1 MTVFRRFWFFLTR
14 WRRLKDLDDEMQFHV
29 EMLAAVNQRRG
40 LLPDAAAREAR
51 RRFGNQLKLR
61 EESRDMWGFSELE
74 RVGQDLQYSVRQL
87 IRRPVWTIVV
97 VLTLA
102 LGIAANTSIF
112 TLVDAMLL
120 KPAPWS
126 QDDRLVWIT
135 SLNPRSGR
143 VGNVSYA
150 DYLAYR
156 NQTTTLSAVL
166 ASGGTALSVGS
177 AHPQR
182 VLGGLVSGNYFD
194 VLRIRPIL
202 GRTFTPDEDAIPGA
216 HPVTVLSDSLWGD
229 QFGADPTVVNRTV
242 AINGKPFTIIGIAP
256 RGFTGLA
263 YADDAEQLWVPLAM
277 RDVAMPTNSGR
288 AMGTNSRWLRVAG
301 QLRNGATVAQADS
314 EMRVLARQLIPAGT
328 PPPRELSARVL
339 PVRGGMTPWEQHD
352 LGPVFGLLAIVPA
365 LVLLVACANVANVLM
380 ARHVSRRK
388 EFAMRRAIGAS
399 RGRLIRLLL
408 TESLLLALL
417 SAMAGFGLSF
427 GLTALVARVGDVPQD
442 FFVLVM
448 PDTRALLAAVTVAS
462 FTTIVFGLAPAMA
475 ATKFNVLPALK
486 DEGLTSTAAS
496 VGARLR
502 RLFVVAQVA
511 VSLALLITAG
521 LFFQSLA
528 KAMRV
533 DPGFEPCGAVTV
545 SFDPDLQGYT
555 TPRRDA
561 LIAELV
567 RRASSLPGAT
577 SAALASSLPLSGETN
592 GAEVVSESTTSPVPV
607 MVTSVSPQYFKTMRL
622 PFARGRDFSATDSA
636 GAPLVVIVS
645 EVLAQRLWPGR
656 DPIGQRVREADPK
669 QPWRQVVGVV
679 RDAKYG
685 HLTEEPRGA
694 YYAPVWQR
702 PASPLSL
709 VVRTADESPAILSS
723 LTDIARSLDRDLPLF
738 HAQTLEDGVRH
749 TVNLQRAAASL
760 FGVFGGLALLLAAIG
775 VYGVVAHSVSLRTR
789 EVGIRMSL
797 GARAADVFR
806 MFVRE
811 SLSLALIGVAI
822 GLGISAAT
830 SKLLT
835 SFLFGLKATDAM
847 TFIGGSTILCF
858 VAVIATYLPA
868 RRAAYVNPLVA
879 LRHD

>member
-1 MTVFRRFWFFLTR
+1 MTVLRRFWFFLTR
-14 WRRLKDLDDEMQFHV
+14 WRRLEDLDEEMQLHV

-40 LLPDAAAREAR
+40 LPPDAAAREAR

-74 RVGQDLQYSVRQL
+74 RVGKDLRYAVRQL
-87 IRRPVWTIVV
+87 IRRPVWTTVV

-112 TLVDAMLL
+112 TLIDAMLF

-126 QDDRLVWIT
+126 RDGRLVWIA

-150 DYLAYR
+150 DYRAYR
-156 NQTTTLSAVL
+156 DHATTLSAVL

-194 VLRIRPIL
+194 ALDIRPVI
-202 GRTFTPDEDAIPGA
+202 GRTFTADEDAIPGA
-216 HPVTVLSDSLWGD
+216 HPVAVLSESLWRE

-242 AINGKPFTIIGIAP
+242 AINGHPFTIIGIAP

-277 RDVAMPTNSGR
+277 WDVALPADSGR
-288 AMGTNSRWLRVAG
+288 ALGTNTRWLQVAG
-301 QLRNGATVAQADS
+301 RLRSGATVAQADS
-314 EMRVLARQLIPAGT
+314 EMRVLAHQLIAAGT
-328 PPPRELSARVL
+328 PPQRELSARVL

-352 LGPVFGLLAIVPA
+352 LGPVFGLIAIVPA
-365 LVLLVACANVANVLM
+365 LVLLVACANVANVLI
-380 ARHVSRRK
+380 ARHISRRK

-417 SAMAGFGLSF
+417 SAAAGFGLSF
-427 GLTALVARVGDVPQD
+427 GLTAVIARVGDVPSD
-442 FFVLVM
+442 FSALAT
-448 PDTRALLAAVTVAS
+448 PDTRALFAAVTVAI
-462 FTTIVFGLAPAMA
+462 FTTIVFGLAPAIA
-475 ATKFNVLPALK
+475 ATKFEVLTALK
-486 DEGLTSTAAS
+486 DEGLTTTAT
-496 VGARLR
+496 GGTRLR

-521 LFFQSLA
+521 LFFQSLS
-528 KAMRV
+528 KAIRV
-533 DPGFEPCGAVTV
+533 DPGFEPRGAVTV
-545 SFDPDLQGYT
+545 SFDPNLQGYT
-555 TPRRDA
+555 PPRRDA
-561 LIAELV
+561 LLAELV
-567 RRASSLPGAT
+567 QRASSLSGAT

-592 GAEVVSESTTSPVPV
+592 WAEVVSESTTSPVTV
-607 MVTSVSPQYFKTMRL
+607 MVASVSPQYFETMRL
-622 PFARGRDFSATDSA
+622 PLVRGRDFSARDA
-636 GAPLVVIVS
+636 ADAPLVVIVS
-645 EVLAQRLWPGR
+645 EGLAQRLWPGS
-656 DPIGQRVREADPK
+656 DPVGQRLREADSK
-669 QPWRQVVGVV
+669 QRWREVVGVV
-679 RDAKYG
+679 REVKYRG
-685 HLTEEPRGA
+685 LTEESRGA
-694 YYAPVWQR
+694 YYAPLRQR
-702 PASPLSL
+702 AASPLSL
-709 VVRTADESPAILSS
+709 VVRTAGESPATLSS
-723 LTDIARSLDRDLPLF
+723 LTNIARSLDRDLPLF
-738 HAQTLEDGVRH
+738 HAQTLEDGIRH
-749 TVNLQRAAASL
+749 SINLQRAAASL
-760 FGVFGGLALLLAAIG
+760 FGVFGGLALMLAAIG
-775 VYGVVAHSVSLRTR
+775 VYGVVAHGVALRTR

-830 SKLLT
+830 SRLLT
-835 SFLFGLKATDAM
+835 SFLFGLTATDGI
-847 TFIGGSTILCF
+847 TFIGGSMVLCL
-858 VAVIATYLPA
+858 VAIVATYLPA
-868 RRAAYVNPLVA
+868 RRAAHVDPLVA

>member
-1 MTVFRRFWFFLTR
+1 MTVLRRLWFFLTR
-14 WRRLKDLDDEMQFHV
+14 WRRLEDLDEEMQLHV

-74 RVGQDLQYSVRQL
+74 RMGKDLRYAVRQL
-87 IRRPVWTIVV
+87 IRRPVWTTVV

-112 TLVDAMLL
+112 TLIDAMLF

-126 QDDRLVWIT
+126 QDDRLVWIA

-150 DYLAYR
+150 DYLGYR
-156 NQTTTLSAVL
+156 DRSTTLSAVL
-166 ASGGTALSVGS
+166 ASGGSALSVGS
-177 AHPQR
+177 GRPQR

-194 VLRIRPIL
+194 VLGIRAAL
-202 GRTFTPDEDAIPGA
+202 GRTFTPDEDAAPGA
-216 HPVTVLSDSLWGD
+216 HPVAVLSDSLWREE
-229 QFGADPTVVNRTV
+229 FGADPTVLNRTV
-242 AINGKPFTIIGIAP
+242 SINGNPFTIIGIAP
-256 RGFTGLA
+256 RDFTGLA

-277 RDVAMPTNSGR
+277 RDVAMPASSRR
-288 AMGTNSRWLRVAG
+288 APGNNIRWLRVAG
-301 QLRNGATVAQADS
+301 QLRSGATVAQADA
-314 EMRVLARQLIPAGT
+314 EVRVLAHQLNPAGT
-328 PPPRELSARVL
+328 PPQRELSARVF

-352 LGPVFGLLAIVPA
+352 LGPIFGLLAIVPA

-388 EFAMRRAIGAS
+388 EFAMRRAMGAS

-417 SAMAGFGLSF
+417 SAVAGFGLAF
-427 GLTALVARVGDVPQD
+427 GLTALIARVGNVPAD
-442 FFVLVM
+442 FSAHVT
-448 PDTRALLAAVTVAS
+448 PDTRALFAAVTIAML
-462 FTTIVFGLAPAMA
+462 TTIVFGLAPAAA
-475 ATKFNVLPALK
+475 ATKFDVVPALK
-486 DEGLTSTAAS
+486 DQGLTTTAAS
-496 VGARLR
+496 GGMRLR
-502 RLFVVAQVA
+502 RVFIVAQVA

-521 LFFQSLA
+521 LFFQSLT

-533 DPGFEPCGAVTV
+533 DPGFEPRGAVTV

-555 TPRRDA
+555 PSRRDA
-561 LIAELV
+561 LLADLV
-567 RRASSLPGAT
+567 ERASSLPGAI

-592 GAEVVSESTTSPVPV
+592 GADVISESATSPVSV
-607 MVTSVSPQYFKTMRL
+607 MVASVSPKYFETMRL
-622 PFARGRDFSATDSA
+622 PLVRGRDFSAADKGDT
-636 GAPLVVIVS
+636 PRVVIVS
-645 EVLAQRLWPGR
+645 EALARRLWPGR
-656 DPIGQRVREADPK
+656 DPIGQRLREADPS
-669 QPWRQVVGVV
+669 QPWREVVGVV
-679 RDAKYG
+679 GDAKYTR
-685 HLTEEPRGA
+685 LTEEPRGA

-702 PASPLSL
+702 AASPLSL
-709 VVRTADESPAILSS
+709 VVRTSGDSPAVLSM
-723 LTDIARSLDRDLPLF
+723 LADIAHSLDRNLPLF
-738 HAQTLEDGVRH
+738 RAQTLEDSLHR

-760 FGVFGGLALLLAAIG
+760 LGVFGALALILASIG
-775 VYGVVAHSVSLRTR
+775 VYGVVAHSVSMRTR

-811 SLSLALIGVAI
+811 SLSLAFIGVAI

-830 SKLLT
+830 SRLLT
-835 SFLFGLKATDAM
+835 SFLFGLTATDGI
-847 TFIGGSTILCF
+847 TFIGSSMVLCL
-858 VAVIATYLPA
+858 VAIVATYLPA
-868 RRAAYVNPLVA
+868 HRAAHVDPLVA
-879 LRHD
+879 LRHE

>member
-1 MTVFRRFWFFLTR
+1 
-14 WRRLKDLDDEMQFHV
+14 
-29 EMLAAVNQRRG
+29 
-40 LLPDAAAREAR
+40 
-51 RRFGNQLKLR
+51 
-61 EESRDMWGFSELE
+61 
-74 RVGQDLQYSVRQL
+74 
-87 IRRPVWTIVV
+87 
-97 VLTLA
+97 
-102 LGIAANTSIF
+102 
-112 TLVDAMLL
+112 MLL

-126 QDDRLVWIT
+126 HDDRLAWIA

-156 NQTTTLSAVL
+156 DRATTLSAVI
-166 ASGGTALSVGS
+166 ASGGTAVSIGS
-177 AHPQR
+177 IQPQR

-194 VLRIRPIL
+194 VLGIRATL
-202 GRTFTPDEDAIPGA
+202 GRTFTPEEDAVPGA
-216 HPVTVLSDSLWGD
+216 HPVTVLSDSLWRE
-229 QFGADPTVVNRTV
+229 QFGADPTVINRTV
-242 AINGKPFTIIGIAP
+242 AINGQPFTIIGVAP

-263 YADDAEQLWVPLAM
+263 YADNAEQLWVPLAM
-277 RDVAMPTNSGR
+277 WDVAIPATPGR
-288 AMGTNSRWLRVAG
+288 ALGRNTRWLQVAG
-301 QLRNGATVAQADS
+301 RLRSAATLAQADS
-314 EMRVLARQLIPAGT
+314 EIRLLAHQLIAAGT
-328 PPPRELSARVL
+328 PPQRELSARVL
-339 PVRGGMTPWEQHD
+339 PLRGGMTPWEQHD
-352 LGPVFGLLAIVPA
+352 LGPVFGLIAIVPA

-380 ARHVSRRK
+380 ARHLSRRK

-399 RGRLIRLLL
+399 RGRLVRLLL
-408 TESLLLALL
+408 TESLVLALL
-417 SAMAGFGLSF
+417 SAGAGFGLSF
-427 GLTALVARVGDVPQD
+427 ALTALVARAGDIPQG
-442 FFVLVM
+442 FVVVVT
-448 PDTRALLAAVTVAS
+448 PDARALLAAVTAAA

-475 ATKFNVLPALK
+475 ATRFDVLPALK
-486 DEGLTSTAAS
+486 DEGLTSTAPGGS
-496 VGARLR
+496 VRLR

-511 VSLALLITAG
+511 VSLVLLITAG

-533 DPGFEPCGAVTV
+533 DPGFEPRGVVTV

-555 TPRRDA
+555 AARRDT
-561 LIAELV
+561 LITELV
-567 RRASSLPGAT
+567 RRASALPGAT

-592 GAEVVSESTTSPVPV
+592 EAEVVSESATSPVPV
-607 MVTSVSPQYFKTMRL
+607 MVTSVSPQYFETMRL
-622 PFARGRDFSATDSA
+622 PFARGRDFSSGDSA
-636 GAPLVVIVS
+636 DAPLVVIVS
-645 EVLAQRLWPGR
+645 EALARRLWPGR
-656 DPIGQRVREADPK
+656 DPIGQRMREADPK

-679 RDAKYG
+679 RDAKYWR
-685 HLTEEPRGA
+685 LTEDPRGA
-694 YYAPVWQR
+694 YYAPVGQR

-709 VVRTADESPAILSS
+709 VVRTADQSPAILSS

-738 HAQTLEDGVRH
+738 HAQPLEEGIRH
-749 TVNLQRAAASL
+749 TVSLQRAAASL
-760 FGVFGGLALLLAAIG
+760 FGVFGGLALVLAAIG

-811 SLSLALIGVAI
+811 SLSLALVGVAI
-822 GLGISAAT
+822 GLGISAAC

-868 RRAAYVNPLVA
+868 RRAACLNPLVA